1 MSITLTPAAATRT
14 RRFIEDA
21 RTAGGADALGLR
33 FGVTKTGCSGWQHF
47 AEVATDRRDGDTV
60 FDADGI
66 PVFVDKVSL
75 PVVDGTEIDV
85 VRQRLGEQF
94 VFRNPHALEACGCGE
109 SFTTTVI
116 PDLPVRD
123 LPSL

>member
-1 MSITLTPAAATRT
+1 MGIKLTPAALARTRT
-14 RRFIEDA
+14 FLTRNPKSI
-21 RTAGGADALGLR
+21 GLR
-33 FGVTKTGCSGWQHF
+33 FGVTKTGCSGWQHI
-47 AEVATDRRDGDTV
+47 AEMTEAMREGDAV
-60 FDADGI
+60 FEQDGI
-66 PVFVDKVSL
+66 RIYVDSLSL

-85 VRQRLGEQF
+85 IRERLGEQF

-116 PDLPVRD
+116 PDLPVRE